1 MSDTNSKNATST
13 TKSNKPNVD
22 SHRHSKI
29 KAEAYELASARG
41 FKNGNQMEDWLE
53 AEKTVDIQLSR

>member
-1 MSDTNSKNATST
+1 
-13 TKSNKPNVD
+13 VD

-41 FKNGNQMEDWLE
+41 FKNGNQMEDWLA

>member
-13 TKSNKPNVD
+13 TVD

-41 FKNGNQMEDWLE
+41 FKNGNQMEDWLA